1 MSKTIF
7 VIEQADNHGEF
18 QPVPGQSYSDK
29 QSAALNLDQQ
39 KHLSGGKRVRVMPYV
54 RKLGGV

>member
-7 VIEQADNHGEF
+7 VIEKADNSGEF
-18 QPVPGQSYSDK
+18 QPIPGQSYSDK
-29 QSAALNLDQQ
+29 PSAALNLDDQ
-39 KHLSGGKRVRVMPYV
+39 KQAAGGRRVRVMPYV